1 MQNQLSAKEEA
12 ALLKMFRDE
21 ATKQAAFVTCINCF
35 QQRIYWHIRRI
46 VIGHEDA
53 DDVLQN
59 TFIKVWENIANFRA
73 ESKLSTWIFSI
84 ATNEALQFLNKQKK
98 NQFVPIEHLQEQLA
112 QSLKTD
118 VYFNGDQLQLALQE
132 AILALPEKQRL
143 VFNMKYFDEMKYE
156 EIAQI
161 LGTSVGGLKASYHH
175 AVNKVEQHIKRKL
188 S

>member
-1 MQNQLSAKEEA
+1 MQNKLNAEQEA
-12 ALLKMFRDE
+12 ALLKMFNNE
-21 ATKQAAFVTCINCF
+21 ATKQEAFVLCIDSF

-59 TFIKVWENIANFRA
+59 TFVKVWENMSKFRA
-73 ESKLSTWIFSI
+73 ESKLSTWIYTI

-98 NQFVPIEHLQEQLA
+98 NRLVSIEQLQENLSQT
-112 QSLKTD
+112 LKTD
-118 VYFNGDQLQLALQE
+118 PYFNGDQLQLVLQE
-132 AILALPEKQRL
+132 AILTLPEKQRL
-143 VFNMKYFDEMKYE
+143 VFNMKYFEEMKYE
-156 EIAQI
+156 EIAQV

-175 AVNKVEQHIKRKL
+175 AVGKVENYIKRKL